1 MSARSTFKLVKWV
14 VFAAVLV
21 AAFVALPRVMRSSVA
36 SASAG
41 ASSTPQRGG
50 EFMVV
55 NKTSYTFMKLYLS
68 NSRNRYWGPD
78 QLGRKVINPGD
89 SYTLTRIACGLYDVK
104 LVDEDGD
111 ECVVTEVP
119 MCRDHTHWEVTNSL
133 LTRCEG
139 YH

>member
-1 MSARSTFKLVKWV
+1 MSARSTFKFVKWF
-14 VFAAVLV
+14 VFVAVLV
-21 AAFVALPRVMRSSVA
+21 TAFVALPKLTRSSA
-36 SASAG
+36 TSASA
-41 ASSTPQRGG
+41 PQRG

-55 NKTSYTFMKLYLS
+55 NKTSYTFMHLYLS

-111 ECVVTEVP
+111 ECVVEEVP